1 MLASAEGAWLPKHS
15 DNDLNKK
22 EAMAKYKL
30 MLHMPMMQYLQNVN
44 YHTGA
49 IIKIN
54 IVKKKPPTMYS
65 E

>member
-1 MLASAEGAWLPKHS
+1 MLAGAEGAWLPKHY
-15 DNDLNKK
+15 DLNKK
-22 EAMAKYKL
+22 EATAKYKL

-54 IVKKKPPTMYS
+54 IFKKKPLYS